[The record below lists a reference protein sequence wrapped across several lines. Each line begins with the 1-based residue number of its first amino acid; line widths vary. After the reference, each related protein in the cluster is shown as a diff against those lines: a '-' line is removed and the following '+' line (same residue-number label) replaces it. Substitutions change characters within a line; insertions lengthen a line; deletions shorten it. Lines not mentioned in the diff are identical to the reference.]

1 MHHWKRRGCRP
12 EEDEESEIVKE
23 EDDMVAK
30 VFDARLVR
38 KERGKNISFLCALI
52 PCRNRLINSL
62 SLDDCGSQ
70 QCEKGV
76 SAK

>member
-38 KERGKNISFLCALI
+38 KERGKNISF
-52 PCRNRLINSL
+52 RSEEHT
-62 SLDDCGSQ
+62 SDS
-70 QCEKGV
+70 
-76 SAK
+76 SHSS